1 MKALLVT
8 LVAAA
13 TLTVSCKK
21 SSTAVD
27 TPVTKP
33 RVGSKFTYRYKTFY
47 PSGLILS
54 SQDVV
59 YSITAEVTLGGEK
72 WFQFSDPS
80 GAPWLLLNVKTGG
93 LYQYANNASNLLC
106 KYPAVRN
113 ETYTAYNNGAVETF
127 TAKAID
133 SILVAPIAD
142 IKVNMVE
149 STVGGYV
156 TGYNFY
162 NPDYWLVKREVWQ
175 VYPVLGGGFV
185 SNRQYRWELTT
196 VVY

>member
-1 MKALLVT
+1 MAVLVI
-8 LVAAA
+8 
-13 TLTVSCKK
+13 SCSK
-21 SSTAVD
+21 SSTPDPVP
-27 TPVTKP
+27 TPTQP

-72 WFQFSDPS
+72 WFQFSEPS
-80 GAPWLLLNVKTGG
+80 GTPWLLLNVKSGG

-113 ETYTAYNNGAVETF
+113 ETYNAYNNGAVETF

-133 SILVAPIAD
+133 SLLAAPIAD
-142 IKVNMVE
+142 VKVNMFE
-149 STVGGYV
+149 STAGGYV

-162 NPDYWLVKREVWQ
+162 NPGYWLVKREVWQ
-175 VYPVLGGGFV
+175 LYPILGGGFI
-185 SNRQYRWELTT
+185 SNRLYRWELTN

>member
-1 MKALLVT
+1 MKALLIT
-8 LVAAA
+8 LVSAAI
-13 TLTVSCKK
+13 LTVSCKK
-21 SSTAVD
+21 SSTAVNN
-27 TPVTKP
+27 PVTQP

-80 GAPWLLLNVKTGG
+80 GTPWLLLNVKTGG

-113 ETYTAYNNGAVETF
+113 ETYNAYNNGTLETF

-133 SILVAPIAD
+133 SLLAAPID
-142 IKVNMVE
+142 DVKVNMFE

-162 NPDYWLVKREVWQ
+162 NPGYWLVKREVWQ
-175 VYPVLGGGFV
+175 VNPVLGGGFV
-185 SNRQYRWELTT
+185 STRQYRWELTN
-196 VVY
+196 VVF

>member
-1 MKALLVT
+1 MRTLLIM
-8 LVAAA
+8 LVAA
-13 TLTVSCKK
+13 TILTVSCEKNTT
-21 SSTAVD
+21 TAEG
-27 TPVTKP
+27 PVTKP

-59 YSITAEVTLGGEK
+59 YTITEEVVLGGEK
-72 WFQFSDPS
+72 WFRFSDPS
-80 GAPWLLLNVKTGG
+80 GAQWLLLNVKTGG

-106 KYPAVRN
+106 KYPAIRN
-113 ETYTAYNNGAVETF
+113 ETYSAFNNEAVETF

-133 SILVAPIAD
+133 SLLAAPIAD
-142 IKVNMVE
+142 VKVNMFE
-149 STVGGYV
+149 STTGSFV

-162 NPDYWLVKREVWQ
+162 NPEYWLVKREVWKI
-175 VYPVLGGGFV
+175 YPLLGGGFV
-185 SNRQYRWELTT
+185 SNRQYRWELTN